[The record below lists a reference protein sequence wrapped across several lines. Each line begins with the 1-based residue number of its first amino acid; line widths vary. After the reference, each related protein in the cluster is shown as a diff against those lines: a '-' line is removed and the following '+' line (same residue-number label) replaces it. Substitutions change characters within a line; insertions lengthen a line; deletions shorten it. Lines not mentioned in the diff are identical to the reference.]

1 MAATILC
8 ADDDRNLCQILTRA
22 LGGAG
27 YRVETAHD
35 GETALERVRTL
46 RPDLVTLDVLL
57 PKRDGFAVLEA
68 IRRDP
73 ELRGTPVFL
82 LSGCT
87 LTEAYRRRA
96 ESLRAD
102 ALLVKPVPLTELLE
116 VVGKQFT
123 SSRGARHAARADAS
137 VQLAGRLE
145 EMPVPALLHHL
156 HGLRAGGVLELVSGK
171 KKKQIQLRDGHP
183 VAVRSNL
190 VNETLGHLLVASGT
204 ITWDAMHESIARVKR
219 GEGLQGQILVAMHM
233 LDEADLATALR
244 NQADE
249 KLFEAFGWTRGT
261 YRFHR
266 GARVKRANALALK
279 HGTADLILEGVRR
292 RTPLALVDEFLADR
306 AARYPVPGESPFY
319 RFQEIALD
327 AGAQALLERLDG
339 SRRIADVEPLDE
351 RTRRTLYGLLAL
363 EMLELRDAP
372 AAAPRRPTPEPARPA
387 PRASRPLVETHRA
400 PPTHAAAE
408 PDTPAPDPH
417 AKLRNEL
424 AALAGSFRQRD
435 YFGILGVAE
444 SAGDEEIRH
453 AYTALAKRTHPD
465 RFAGCGDAVI
475 RLAEEVFG
483 LVSRAYE
490 TIGERDQRL
499 AHLRD
504 RSSRARDEA
513 ELEEGHRALRA
524 ELEFQKGEAALR
536 ARRYDAAA
544 DHFKAAVDAYPEEG
558 EYRAFFG
565 WAYYLADPDGPGRL
579 RDALEHVLQGRK
591 LAPDREKPYLFL
603 GRLYKAAGRDRI
615 AEKMFTRAV
624 QIDPDCLEALRE
636 LRLIHMRRERSRG
649 LVRRFL
655 RR

>member
-1 MAATILC
+1 LAATILC

-22 LGGAG
+22 LVGAG
-27 YRVETAHD
+27 YEVEIAHD
-35 GETALERVRTL
+35 GETALERVRAL
-46 RPDLVTLDVLL
+46 RPALVTLDVLL
-57 PKRDGFAVLEA
+57 PRRDGFAVLEA
-68 IRRDP
+68 IRRDAQ
-73 ELRGTPVFL
+73 LRETPVFL

-87 LTEAYRRRA
+87 LTDAYRRRA

-102 ALLVKPVPLTELLE
+102 AILVKPVPLAELLE
-116 VVGKQFT
+116 VVAKQID
-123 SSRGARHAARADAS
+123 SGPDARGARRARAEAS
-137 VQLAGRLE
+137 VQLTGRLE
-145 EMPVPALLHHL
+145 EMPVAALLHHL
-156 HGLRAGGVLELVSGK
+156 HGLRASGVLELVAGK

-204 ITWDAMHESIARVKR
+204 ITWDAMHESLTRVKR

-233 LDEADLATALR
+233 LDEADLARALR

-249 KLFEAFGWTRGT
+249 KLFEAFAWTRGT

-266 GARVKRANALALK
+266 GARVKSANALTVK
-279 HGTADLILEGVRR
+279 RGPADVILEGVRR
-292 RTPLALVDEFLADR
+292 RAPLALVDEFLAER
-306 AARYPVPGESPFY
+306 AARYPVQGESPFY
-319 RFQEIALD
+319 RFQELPLD
-327 AGAQALLERLDG
+327 ASAHALLERLDG

-351 RTRRTLYGLLAL
+351 VARRTLYGLLAL

-372 AAAPRRPTPEPARPA
+372 AAPRRPAPEPVPPP
-387 PRASRPLVETHRA
+387 PRTSRPIVETRRA
-400 PPTHAAAE
+400 PPAHRGAE
-408 PDTPAPDPH
+408 PDEAPDPH

-424 AALAGSFRQRD
+424 AALAEGFRKRD
-435 YFGILGVAE
+435 YFQILGVGENA
-444 SAGDEEIRH
+444 SDEEIRH

-483 LVSRAYE
+483 VVSRAYE

-558 EYRAFFG
+558 EYRAFYG
-565 WAYYLADPDGPGRL
+565 WAYYLCDPEAPGRV

-603 GRLYKAAGRDRI
+603 GRLYKAAGRDRM

-624 QIDPDCLEALRE
+624 QLDPDCLEALRE

-649 LVRRFL
+649 LVRRLL

>member
-1 MAATILC
+1 LAPTILC

-22 LGGAG
+22 LVGAG

-35 GETALERVRTL
+35 GEAALERVRAL

-73 ELRGTPVFL
+73 ELRSTPVFL

-102 ALLVKPVPLTELLE
+102 ALLVKPVPLAELLE
-116 VVGKQFT
+116 VVGKQLD
-123 SSRGARHAARADAS
+123 SGQGARRGARAGAS
-137 VQLAGRLE
+137 VQLSGRLE

-156 HGLRAGGVLELVSGK
+156 HGLRATGVLEVASGK

-183 VAVRSNL
+183 EAVRSNL
-190 VNETLGHLLVASGT
+190 VNETLGHLLVASGK
-204 ITWDAMHESIARVKR
+204 ISWDAMHESIARVKR

-233 LDEADLATALR
+233 LDEADLAAALR

-249 KLFEAFGWTRGT
+249 KLFEAFAWTQGS

-266 GARVKRANALALK
+266 GARVKRANALTLK
-279 HGTADLILEGVRR
+279 RGPADLILEGVRR
-292 RTPLALVDEFLADR
+292 RAPLALVEEFLADR

-319 RFQEIALD
+319 RFQELELD
-327 AGAQALLERLDG
+327 ASAQALLARLDG

-351 RTRRTLYGLLAL
+351 PTRRTLYGLLAL

-372 AAAPRRPTPEPARPA
+372 AAAPRRAAAEPVRPA
-387 PRASRPLVETHRA
+387 PRASRPLVETRRA
-400 PPTHAAAE
+400 PLTHAGAE
-408 PDTPAPDPH
+408 PEAPGPDPH
-417 AKLRNEL
+417 AKLRSEL
-424 AALAGSFRQRD
+424 AGLAASFRERD
-435 YFGILGVAE
+435 FFGILGVAE
-444 SAGDEEIRH
+444 GATDEEIRH

-536 ARRYDAAA
+536 ARRYDVAAE
-544 DHFKAAVDAYPEEG
+544 HFKAAVDAYPEEG
-558 EYRAFFG
+558 EYRAFYG
-565 WAYYLADPDGPGRL
+565 WAHYLRDPEAPGRL

-603 GRLYKAAGRDRI
+603 GRLYKAAGRDRM

-624 QIDPDCLEALRE
+624 QLDPDCLEALRE